1 MFWDIQLCLFSAGNG
16 INKMNNTINLI
27 LFLNF
32 LVLFVL
38 VTQRMTFVGWL
49 LVTHISYISQIYR
62 SKKNLLKKRWTLL
75 ADTRALQH

>member
-27 LFLNF
+27 LFFNF

-38 VTQRMTFVGWL
+38 VIQRMTFVGWL
-49 LVTHISYISQIYR
+49 LVTKTHFLYFSDLPLE
-62 SKKNLLKKRWTLL
+62 KKTLLKKGG
-75 ADTRALQH
+75 H